1 MRSRASAPGPLL
13 PAAGRL
19 PIVAALAA
27 IAVMVVLTATRG
39 TPRHAG
45 LLALGV
51 ALGVTLYQSGFG
63 FTSAYRRL
71 IVQRDVGGIRAQL
84 LMLAVASVLFAPVL
98 AAGGAFGLA
107 VVPAAAPAGVSVA
120 AGAFLFGIG
129 MQLGNGCGSGTLYAL
144 GGGSLR
150 MALTLA
156 AFVAGSFVASLH
168 MGFWQSLPAA
178 DDATLGSRVG
188 WPAAVALQ
196 LAVLAALAAACAR
209 WGRNAQGA
217 VTHAHRLV
225 RGPWPL
231 LAGGVALAVLNL
243 ATLLA
248 AGHPWTITWAFTLW
262 GAKAATLAGWNPD
275 SSPFWSADFQRD
287 ALERSVLTDTV
298 TVMDIGILLG
308 AWLAAALAGRFV
320 ANLSAPPRA
329 LVAALAG
336 GLAMGYGARIA
347 YGCNVGAFFSGVA
360 STSLHGWLWILAALP
375 GCWVG
380 VRLRPRFG
388 LPVP

>member
-13 PAAGRL
+13 PAAAGGPL
-19 PIVAALAA
+19 PVVAALAT
-27 IAVMVVLTATRG
+27 IAVMAALTATRG
-39 TPRHAG
+39 TVRHAG

-51 ALGVTLYQSGFG
+51 ALGVTLYHSGFG

-71 IVQRDVGGIRAQL
+71 IVERDVGGIRAQL
-84 LMLAVASVLFAPVL
+84 LMLAVASVLFAPAL

-168 MGFWQSLPAA
+168 MSFWQSLPAA
-178 DDATLGSRVG
+178 DAATLGSRIG

-196 LAVLAALAAACAR
+196 LALLAALAAACAR
-209 WGRNAQGA
+209 WGRAAQGS
-217 VTHAHRLV
+217 VTRAHRLV

-231 LAGGVALAVLNL
+231 MAGGLALAVLNL

-248 AGHPWTITWAFTLW
+248 AGHPWTITWAYTLW
-262 GAKAATLAGWNPD
+262 GAKAAK
-275 SSPFWSADFQRD
+275 
-287 ALERSVLTDTV
+287 
-298 TVMDIGILLG
+298 
-308 AWLAAALAGRFV
+308 
-320 ANLSAPPRA
+320 
-329 LVAALAG
+329 
-336 GLAMGYGARIA
+336 
-347 YGCNVGAFFSGVA
+347 
-360 STSLHGWLWILAALP
+360 
-375 GCWVG
+375 
-380 VRLRPRFG
+380 
-388 LPVP
+388 